1 MPKYLLFVLALCIS
15 GTALAD
21 KDASLATYAKGKRE
35 YNLGNFAEAIVAFK
49 AAYKEYE
56 APAYLYNIAQSYRQ
70 LKNCKDALFFYQR
83 YLTEDPNSKQA
94 SVIRGYVKELT
105 AECGSPDSPP
115 ETTTETKDA
124 VPEEK
129 LVPFAYDYVA
139 EAQNFSA
146 AGQFLKAAQAY
157 SNAYQVSRDST
168 HVYLQAESMR
178 LAKQYVEAIGA
189 YDLYLEIDPTGTHA
203 SLAQRRRSEL
213 ELAATGA
220 APHTTTKDT
229 SSWSNRKTLAL
240 GLGAVGLV
248 GMGVGGVFGLQAMG
262 FRDDAQDPGIGGCGD
277 DFQMC
282 NPTGVRRYEDAQAAA
297 TKSNIAF
304 GVGAVAAAAAVTL
317 WLTAPSKQAEG
328 TTRVQLAPALQ
339 SDSLGFVLSGD
350 Y

>member
-1 MPKYLLFVLALCIS
+1 MPKYLLLVFALCIS

-83 YLTEDPNSKQA
+83 YLTEDPSSKQA
-94 SVIRGYVKELT
+94 SVIRGYVRELT
-105 AECGSPDSPP
+105 AECGSPDASP
-115 ETTTETKDA
+115 ETAPDA
-124 VPEEK
+124 GTSEPEEK

-203 SLAQRRRSEL
+203 SLAQRRRAEL
-213 ELAATGA
+213 ELAATGGT
-220 APHTTTKDT
+220 PPTTSKNT
-229 SSWSNRKTLAL
+229 SSWSNRKTVAM

-248 GMGVGGVFGLQAMG
+248 GMGVGGVFGLQAIG
-262 FRDDAQDPGIGGCGD
+262 FRDDAQDPGIGGCDD
-277 DFQMC
+277 DFRMC
-282 NPTGVRRYEDAQAAA
+282 NPTGERRYQDAQAAA
-297 TKSNIAF
+297 TNSNIAF
-304 GVGAVAAAAAVTL
+304 GVGAVAAAAAITL
-317 WLTAPSKQAEG
+317 WLTAPSKATEG
-328 TTRVQLAPALQ
+328 SMSVQLTPALQ